1 MTLAEPMSRALGMSV
16 EPTRSEALLVR
27 PWAAEILA
35 ALRADPA
42 VREAIA
48 DTLMDLRMDGPWSQ
62 GTRMTY
68 QEAMR
73 HYADVLLDALLG
85 AQPDSTGAR
94 E

>member
-1 MTLAEPMSRALGMSV
+1 MTLAEPLARALWGKPDDQLGS
-16 EPTRSEALLVR
+16 AQ
-27 PWAAEILA
+27 AATARILA
-35 ALRADPA
+35 QLRANPA

-73 HYADVLLDALLG
+73 HYADVLLDALLV